1 MMQVIFLS
9 WIMCTMLLG
18 IYGNYAIYD
27 DNNACVCYTDSN
39 RVGTKTIRIEVRTW
53 AETKRYLGSVFCV

>member
-1 MMQVIFLS
+1 
-9 WIMCTMLLG
+9 MLLG